1 MYSHRFLMLA
11 TLLCTWLIWGS
22 TYLAIRI
29 GVEQIPPLLMAA
41 VRFLLAG
48 GAMFIA
54 LRLRGQPSPS
64 RQEWA
69 NAALVGFLM
78 LTVGNGAVTWAEQS
92 VSSGMAAM
100 VVAIVP
106 LLTVWFSRLLGYRP
120 APSEWIGIAL
130 GLGGMLVLSTSQQL
144 QASPGGT
151 ALLLIAACAWAV
163 ASALSPRLALPD
175 GAMSAATQ
183 MLIAGTL
190 LAILGLIK
198 GERLTHLPG
207 QDAILAVLYLALF
220 GSVIAYSAFAWL
232 LRNASP
238 ALASS
243 YAYVNPPVAVLLG
256 WLLADEAVSQ
266 AQWFAMPLVCIAVLF
281 VARSRHR

>member
-130 GLGGMLVLSTSQQL
+130 GLGGMLVLSTSK
-144 QASPGGT
+144 ARCTDDSVNSDT
-151 ALLLIAACAWAV
+151 A
-163 ASALSPRLALPD
+163 P
-175 GAMSAATQ
+175 
-183 MLIAGTL
+183 
-190 LAILGLIK
+190 
-198 GERLTHLPG
+198 
-207 QDAILAVLYLALF
+207 
-220 GSVIAYSAFAWL
+220 
-232 LRNASP
+232 
-238 ALASS
+238 
-243 YAYVNPPVAVLLG
+243 
-256 WLLADEAVSQ
+256 
-266 AQWFAMPLVCIAVLF
+266 
-281 VARSRHR
+281 